1 MGHICPLP
9 SAFVSRF
16 TLFNFVARARVI
28 ITIRQQRDI
37 AKKKILK
44 LYFDVNLETPVFT
57 STPPSS
63 ISISSIGASVR
74 FNCSARGSPLPQI
87 TWYKKNVIVPTV
99 NNVTAD
105 VVTSELAIGRFQPSD
120 QATYTCV
127 ARNVYSDEVTASTK
141 IGKAPMKSSVSCCC
155 SCC

>member
-1 MGHICPLP
+1 MY
-9 SAFVSRF
+9 
-16 TLFNFVARARVI
+16 N
-28 ITIRQQRDI
+28 
-37 AKKKILK
+37 
-44 LYFDVNLETPVFT
+44 LYFNVDLETPVFT

-63 ISISSIGASVR
+63 ISVSSTGASVR

-127 ARNVYSDEVTASTK
+127 ARNVYNDEVRATTK
-141 IGKAPMKSSVSCCC
+141 IGKAPMKSSVSCRC
-155 SCC
+155 SRCYISFSLKISVIMFQETKYLYNGEEMLAS